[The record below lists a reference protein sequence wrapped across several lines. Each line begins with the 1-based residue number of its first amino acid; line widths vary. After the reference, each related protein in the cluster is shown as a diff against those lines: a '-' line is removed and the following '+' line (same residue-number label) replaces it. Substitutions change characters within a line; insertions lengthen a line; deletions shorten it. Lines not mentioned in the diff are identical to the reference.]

1 MVRSLLCIECPQSCL
16 LEVSGLGEEITV
28 ANNKCERGRAY
39 AAKEIT
45 NPARTLTTTVKTFFP
60 DFPRL
65 PVRSAAEIPLNLV
78 IPTVRELDT
87 VIVCRRL
94 QPGDIV
100 LDRIPG
106 TDVPLIATGD
116 MTAEESD

>member
-1 MVRSLLCIECPQSCL
+1 MVRRLLCIECPQSCL
-16 LEVSGLGEEITV
+16 LEVSDGEEITV
-28 ANNKCERGRAY
+28 ANNKCERGKAY

-45 NPARTLTTTVKTFFP
+45 NPARTLTTTVKTVFA

-78 IPTVRELDT
+78 IPAVRALDT